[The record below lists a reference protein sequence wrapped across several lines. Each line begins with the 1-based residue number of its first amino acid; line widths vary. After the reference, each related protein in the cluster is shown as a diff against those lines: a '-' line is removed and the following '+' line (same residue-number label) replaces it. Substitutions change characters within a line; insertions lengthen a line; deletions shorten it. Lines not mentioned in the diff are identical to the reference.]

1 MKTDPYIVVA
11 LDSFKESLSS
21 AAANG
26 AAERGIRRAFPD
38 ARVRIFVMADGGEG
52 TVEACTANIAGCRRR
67 EATVEDILG
76 VRRRVPYAVL
86 ADGAAVVESASV
98 IGLGLVP
105 KEHRRPALLRS
116 TALGSLLRAVA
127 EAGCREVYVG
137 LGGSATVDGGIGMLA
152 AVGVVFRDTAGARID
167 VTDGG
172 ALGRIHSVDLAEMPD
187 CIRGTRFHILA
198 DVEAPLTGE
207 RGAARVFGPQ
217 KGAMPAEVE
226 LLENQMKSYA
236 EALRRSG
243 LPDVENTPGAGAA
256 GGISAA
262 LAAVLGA
269 DIRNGSDFLF
279 EHSDFD
285 RCVSEADLVIT
296 GEGAL
301 DASTLLGKAPVKVLR
316 RCQTAGVGRVVALGG
331 SCLDPEVFVSG
342 GFTAALSIMPAPMPL
357 AEAMQPEVAAR
368 NIEAAAAQSA
378 RLVFG

>member
-11 LDSFKESLSS
+11 FDSFKESLSS

-26 AAERGIRRAFPD
+26 AAERGIRRTFPG

-116 TALGSLLRAVA
+116 TALGGLLRAVA

-187 CIRGTRFHILA
+187 CIRSIRIHAVA
-198 DVEAPLTGE
+198 DVEAPLTGQ

-217 KGAMPAEVE
+217 KGATPAEVE

-243 LPDVENTPGAGAA
+243 LPDVENMPGAGAA
-256 GGISAA
+256 GGIGAA
-262 LAAVLGA
+262 LAVVLGA

-331 SCLDPEVFVSG
+331 SCLDPEVFVSA

-357 AEAMQPEVAAR
+357 SEAMQPEVAAR

>member
-1 MKTDPYIVVA
+1 
-11 LDSFKESLSS
+11 
-21 AAANG
+21 
-26 AAERGIRRAFPD
+26 
-38 ARVRIFVMADGGEG
+38 
-52 TVEACTANIAGCRRR
+52 
-67 EATVEDILG
+67 
-76 VRRRVPYAVL
+76 
-86 ADGAAVVESASV
+86 
-98 IGLGLVP
+98 
-105 KEHRRPALLRS
+105 
-116 TALGSLLRAVA
+116 
-127 EAGCREVYVG
+127 
-137 LGGSATVDGGIGMLA
+137 MLA
-152 AVGVVFRDTAGARID
+152 AMGVVLRDTAGVRID
-167 VTDGG
+167 VAKAG

-217 KGAMPAEVE
+217 KGATPAEVE

-256 GGISAA
+256 GGIGAA

-331 SCLDPEVFVSG
+331 SCLDPKVFVSA

>member
-11 LDSFKESLSS
+11 FDSFKESLSS

-38 ARVRIFVMADGGEG
+38 ARVRTFVMADGGEG
-52 TVEACTANIAGCRRR
+52 TVVACTANIAGCRRR

-76 VRRRVPYAVL
+76 VSRRVPYAVL

-105 KEHRRPALLRS
+105 KERRSPGSLRS
-116 TALGSLLRAVA
+116 TALGRLLRAFA
-127 EAGCREVYVG
+127 EAGCREIYVG

-152 AVGVVFRDTAGARID
+152 AMGVVFRDTAGVRID
-167 VTDGG
+167 VAKAG
-172 ALGRIHSVDLAEMPD
+172 ALGRIHSVDLAGMPD

-198 DVEAPLTGE
+198 DVEAPLTGR

-217 KGAMPAEVE
+217 KGAAPEEVE

-236 EALRRSG
+236 EALRRSS
-243 LPDVENTPGAGAA
+243 LPDVENMPGAGAA
-256 GGISAA
+256 GGIGAA

-316 RCQTAGVGRVVALGG
+316 RCQRAGVGRVVALGG
-331 SCLDPEVFVSG
+331 SCLEPEMFVSA
-342 GFTAALSIMPAPMPL
+342 GFTAALSIMPAPMPI
-357 AEAMQPEVAAR
+357 AEALRPNVAAR
-368 NIEAAAAQSA
+368 NVEASAQQVA
-378 RLVFG
+378 RLIFG

>member
-26 AAERGIRRAFPD
+26 AAERGIRRTFPD
-38 ARVRIFVMADGGEG
+38 ARVRTFVMADGGEG
-52 TVEACTANIAGCRRR
+52 TVGACIANIVGCRRR
-67 EATVEDILG
+67 EVTVVDILG
-76 VRRRVPYAVL
+76 VPRRVPYAVL

-116 TALGSLLRAVA
+116 TALGGLLRAVA

-137 LGGSATVDGGIGMLA
+137 IGGSATVDGGIGMLA
-152 AVGVVFRDTAGARID
+152 AMGVVLRDTAGVRID
-167 VTDGG
+167 VAKAG
-172 ALGRIHSVDLAEMPD
+172 ALGRIHSADLAEMPD

-217 KGAMPAEVE
+217 KGATPAEVE

-243 LPDVENTPGAGAA
+243 LPDVENMPGAGAA
-256 GGISAA
+256 GGIGAA

-331 SCLDPEVFVSG
+331 SCLDPEVFVSA

>member
-1 MKTDPYIVVA
+1 M
-11 LDSFKESLSS
+11 SS

-38 ARVRIFVMADGGEG
+38 ARVRPFVMADGGEG
-52 TVEACTANIAGCRRR
+52 TVGACIANIAGCRRR
-67 EATVEDILG
+67 EATVVDILG
-76 VRRRVPYAVL
+76 VPRRVPYAVP

-105 KEHRRPALLRS
+105 KERRSPALLRS
-116 TALGSLLRAVA
+116 TALGRLMRAVA
-127 EAGCREVYVG
+127 EAGFREIYVG

-152 AVGVVFRDTAGARID
+152 AMGVVLRDTAGARID

-217 KGAMPAEVE
+217 KGATPAEVE

-243 LPDVENTPGAGAA
+243 LPDVENTLGAGAA
-256 GGISAA
+256 GGIGAA

-316 RCQTAGVGRVVALGG
+316 RCQRAGVGRVVALGG
-331 SCLDPEVFVSG
+331 SCLDPEVFVSA